1 MKMKVVPIL
10 LLFVTLFGSLNG
22 EKLLLIFHSPSK
34 SHYFLGNELAKGL
47 AKLGH
52 EVTIVA
58 PFEEKN
64 PPKNYRNIVLENVE
78 TELGNNLRRNL
89 FELDNIP
96 PFYQLLFLFSSPLQ
110 GISELVLN
118 NVKIQNLLKSNET
131 FDAVIL
137 DQTLND
143 ALKWFAYHFKVPLIL
158 LWSQG
163 ANRYVN
169 NPVANPQNPSYIVDM
184 FLNFNTPMTFYER
197 FYNFVF
203 GAMQDLILYYYLEPN
218 QNKIL
223 KKYMPDAPDL
233 GDPQYNVSLVIC
245 NSHESI
251 YEALPHVPNMI
262 DIGGFHV
269 NPSEKL
275 SKDLKKFMD
284 NAKEGVIYFSM
295 GSILKPS
302 NMPKDKKDIILKVLG
317 SRKEKVLWKWDED
330 QLENKP
336 DNVMI
341 SKWFPQHSILAH
353 PNCKLFITHGG
364 LLSTTETVYFGVPV
378 LAFPMF
384 GDQNS
389 NAERI
394 TAKGFGLKMKFAEL
408 TEESLTEALVKLLED
423 PTYLEKAKH
432 ASALLHDRP
441 LKPIE
446 LADYWIK
453 YVIRHKGA
461 PHLRVAGVNLP
472 LYKYYMI
479 DVLAVILGVLL
490 VAFLVIRSLYRRVF
504 RIKSSE
510 CQKIPF
516 EKKKN

>member
-1 MKMKVVPIL
+1 MKIIIIF
-10 LLFVTLFGSLNG
+10 LLFVPLFVSLNG
-22 EKLLLIFHSPSK
+22 EKLLLVFPFASK
-34 SHYFLGNELAKGL
+34 SHYILGNELAKGL
-47 AKLGH
+47 AQLGH
-52 EVTIVA
+52 EVTLLA
-58 PFEEKN
+58 PYEEKN
-64 PPKNYRNIVLENVE
+64 PPKGYKNIVLD
-78 TELGNNLRRNL
+78 ELEKKMDKAVRPNF
-89 FELDNIP
+89 FE
-96 PFYQLLFLFSSPLQ
+96 YEKSSPFSQIFFMFGPHLR
-110 GISELVLN
+110 GLSESVLN
-118 NVKIQNLLKSNET
+118 NTKVQNLLKSNET
-131 FDAVIL
+131 FDAVIVE
-137 DQTLND
+137 QFFND
-143 ALKWFAYHFKVPLIL
+143 ALKGLAYHFKAPLIL
-158 LWSQG
+158 FWSQG

-169 NPVANPQNPSYIVDM
+169 GLVANPQNPSYIVDM
-184 FLNFNTPMTFYER
+184 LLSFSTPMNFYQR

-203 GAMQDLILYYYLEPN
+203 GTISDLSLYYAYRL
-218 QNKIL
+218 QRKVL
-223 KKYMPDAPDL
+223 KKYAPNAPDL
-233 GDPQYNVSLVIC
+233 DDLQYNASLVIL
-245 NSHESI
+245 NSHESF
-251 YEALPHVPNMI
+251 YDAVPHVPNMI

-269 NPSEKL
+269 NPPKEL
-275 SKDLKKFMD
+275 PEDLKKFMD
-284 NAKEGVIYFSM
+284 NAKEGVIYFSI

-378 LAFPMF
+378 LAFPVF
-384 GDQNS
+384 ADQHL
-389 NAERI
+389 NAARI
-394 TAKGFGLKMKFAEL
+394 SARGFGLKLSFVEI

-490 VAFLVIRSLYRRVF
+490 VAFLVIRGLYRRVF
-504 RIKSSE
+504 RRKSSE
-510 CQKIPF
+510 YRKIPS

>member
-1 MKMKVVPIL
+1 MKIVPIL
-10 LLFVTLFGSLNG
+10 LLFVTLFGSLSG
-22 EKLLLIFHSPSK
+22 EKLLLVFNLPSK

-52 EVTIVA
+52 DVTIVA

-64 PPKNYRNIVLENVE
+64 PPKNYRNIVLEKLE
-78 TELGNNLRRNL
+78 KELSTDLRRNL
-89 FELDNIP
+89 FKFHNIS
-96 PFYQLLFLFSSPLQ
+96 PFYQLFFRFSSYIQ
-110 GISELVLN
+110 NISESVLN
-118 NVKIQNLLKSNET
+118 NTNVQNLLKSNET

-137 DQTLND
+137 DKTVND
-143 ALKWFAYHFKVPLIL
+143 ALKGFAYHFKAPLIL
-158 LWSQG
+158 FLSQG
-163 ANRYVN
+163 VNRYVN
-169 NPVANPQNPSYIVDM
+169 NLVANPQNPSYVVDSLLS
-184 FLNFNTPMTFYER
+184 FSTPMSFYER

-203 GAMQDLILYYYLEPN
+203 GTIHDLLLFYYVEPK

-223 KKYMPDAPDL
+223 KKYIPDAPDL
-233 GDPQYNVSLVIC
+233 DDLQSNVSLIIS

-251 YEALPHVPNMI
+251 YEALPYVPNMI
-262 DIGGFHV
+262 NIGGFH
-269 NPSEKL
+269 
-275 SKDLKKFMD
+275 
-284 NAKEGVIYFSM
+284 EGVIYFSL
-295 GSILKPS
+295 GSILDPS
-302 NMPKDKKDIILKVLG
+302 NIPKDKKDIILKALG

-378 LAFPMF
+378 LAFPVMA
-384 GDQNS
+384 DQKL

-394 TAKGFGLKMKFAEL
+394 CAKGFGLKLSFAEL

-504 RIKSSE
+504 RRKSSE
-510 CQKIPF
+510 YQKIPF